1 VYVHEDADRG
11 TNIKEKRKKKRK
23 YFREADI
30 FKPLDD
36 ENLEMLMSESS
47 HWFYGRG
54 EHIVKQS
61 ESGDSV
67 YLILEGSAGVYVEI
81 PGKKEPVIV
90 GHLSSG
96 DFFGEKSLL
105 TGEPRGAS
113 VKAESDIE
121 VAEIEKRDIAPILEA
136 TPGIAEALSKRL
148 AERQLIN
155 EGFFEDAQQNQ
166 DVEEA
171 RENYSQQ
178 FLQGI
183 QSFFGL

>member
-1 VYVHEDADRG
+1 
-11 TNIKEKRKKKRK
+11 
-23 YFREADI
+23 
-30 FKPLDD
+30 
-36 ENLEMLMSESS
+36 MSGSS